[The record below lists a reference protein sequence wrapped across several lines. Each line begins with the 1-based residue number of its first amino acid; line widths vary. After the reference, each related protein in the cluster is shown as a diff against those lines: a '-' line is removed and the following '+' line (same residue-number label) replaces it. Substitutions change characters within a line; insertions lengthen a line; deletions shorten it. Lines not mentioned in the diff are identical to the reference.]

1 VDQLRE
7 TEFLGEWRQLLAVF
21 GTEFDIAGHG
31 IDMRDQRSKV

>member
-7 TEFLGEWRQLLAVF
+7 TEFLGGWRQLMAVL